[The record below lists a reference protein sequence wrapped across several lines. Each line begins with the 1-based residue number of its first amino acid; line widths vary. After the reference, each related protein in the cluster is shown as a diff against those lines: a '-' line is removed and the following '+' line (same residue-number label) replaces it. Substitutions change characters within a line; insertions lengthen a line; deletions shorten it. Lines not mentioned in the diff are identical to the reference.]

1 MTSEAQIGFLTKNWA
16 AFNVFVFPASHV
28 VYQIY
33 HSLKTGLLMK
43 TISTLTALL
52 ASALIGFAGSTL
64 AQKVETKPASVPV
77 APVPAT
83 APAKNEPVK
92 ADAKAKVET
101 KAEAKVELIDINSAN
116 KKALMVLPGIGE
128 AYAAAIIK
136 NRPYSGKDDL
146 MTASNKS
153 KKAIVPEKP
162 MTALKI

>member
-1 MTSEAQIGFLTKNWA
+1 
-16 AFNVFVFPASHV
+16 
-28 VYQIY
+28 
-33 HSLKTGLLMK
+33 MK

-92 ADAKAKVET
+92 ADAKAGT

-153 KKAIVPEKP
+153 KKAIVPEKTYDGIKDLIIAKQTP
-162 MTALKI
+162 KKK

>member
-1 MTSEAQIGFLTKNWA
+1 
-16 AFNVFVFPASHV
+16 
-28 VYQIY
+28 
-33 HSLKTGLLMK
+33 MK

-92 ADAKAKVET
+92 ADA

-153 KKAIVPEKP
+153 KKAIVPEKTYDGIKDLIIAKQAP
-162 MTALKI
+162 KKKK

>member
-1 MTSEAQIGFLTKNWA
+1 
-16 AFNVFVFPASHV
+16 
-28 VYQIY
+28 
-33 HSLKTGLLMK
+33 MK

-92 ADAKAKVET
+92 ADAKVET

-153 KKAIVPEKP
+153 KKAIVPEKTYDGIKDLIIAKQAP
-162 MTALKI
+162 KKK